1 MDDSLL
7 KEHNNIYKFI
17 VLARACCS
25 KPGKD
30 NPGLVRNWNSD
41 MKA

>member
-17 VLARACCS
+17 VLARA
-25 KPGKD
+25 
-30 NPGLVRNWNSD
+30 GLF
-41 MKA
+41 KAGLR